1 MMEGVAVDNKRVA
14 SRPLT
19 INLPT
24 VLMAVMVAAIKDQKM
39 TKSGLIR
46 MMMTMGMIILTSVK
60 TFNLNGV
67 AHFFQLFL

>member
-46 MMMTMGMIILTSVK
+46 MMMTMGMIID
-60 TFNLNGV
+60 FGED
-67 AHFFQLFL
+67 F